1 MRVTG
6 LYSCHQTNETA
17 GLAARGQQEK
27 MDSYETQTAT
37 QDLRESVAA
46 TAALVGR
53 NTDTAASNTPQAFYD
68 QIQDRR
74 STNRSDRRL
83 QARRTADQLELLAA
97 AKPKKDNWDKIGAVA
112 PIISG
117 VMIFLMGGYFTYA
130 FNQQQLK
137 LQEIQTIERFI
148 PHLMG
153 NEQSKKAAILAISSL
168 TNAEL
173 AAKFANIFAST
184 GTVSAL
190 QKMADSGSEKEKTVA
205 SKALSDAMETL
216 AEHDNKLSGI
226 EASYKHA
233 IESSD
238 GSDHESSA
246 DLAYNLCRLAE
257 IYTIKGQYQL
267 AEPLLT
273 KALTIRETTYGAE
286 SPMVANTLKT
296 MAEMYQGAGQIEQS
310 QACLKRAR
318 SIETKLPATPA
329 APAAAPAKPGNV
341 PPPAAQIPSI
351 EKAEASSQLQPA
363 EKEKEPRANAGSP
376 EPKPHPASGAA
387 SAAEADHSSM

>member
-1 MRVTG
+1 
-6 LYSCHQTNETA
+6 
-17 GLAARGQQEK
+17 

-46 TAALVGR
+46 TAALVDR
-53 NTDTAASNTPQAFYD
+53 NTDTAASHKQQAFYD

-74 STNRSDRRL
+74 STSRSDRRL
-83 QARRTADQLELLAA
+83 NARRAADQLELLAVA
-97 AKPKKDNWDKIGAVA
+97 RPKKDNWDKIGAIA
-112 PIISG
+112 PIVSG
-117 VMIFLMGGYFTYA
+117 VLIFLMGGYFTYA

-190 QKMADSGSEKEKTVA
+190 QKMADSGSDKEKTVA
-205 SKALSDAMETL
+205 SKALSDALETL

-226 EASYKHA
+226 EANYKHA
-233 IESSD
+233 IASND
-238 GSDHESSA
+238 GNDHESNA

-273 KALTIRETTYGAE
+273 KALTIRETTFGAE
-286 SPMVANTLKT
+286 SPMVATTLKA

-310 QACLKRAR
+310 QTCLKRAR
-318 SIETKLPATPA
+318 SIEAKLSAPPA
-329 APAAAPAKPGNV
+329 APAVAPAKPGTV
-341 PPPAAQIPSI
+341 PPPAAQIIST
-351 EKAEASSQLQPA
+351 EKAESLTQPQPA
-363 EKEKEPRANAGSP
+363 EKEKEARPNAGSV
-376 EPKPHPASGAA
+376 ELKPHPANSGA
-387 SAAEADHSSM
+387 STAESDHASSM